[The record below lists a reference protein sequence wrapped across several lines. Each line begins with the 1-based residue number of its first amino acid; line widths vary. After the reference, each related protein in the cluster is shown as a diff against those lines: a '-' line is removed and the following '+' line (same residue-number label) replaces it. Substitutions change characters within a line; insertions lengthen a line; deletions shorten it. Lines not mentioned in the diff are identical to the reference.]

1 MGYSDEPLSEH
12 SLTGTRNRPQTINTR
27 GTREGGKR
35 GAATSVCDKTPMPT
49 SVPSTSFDDPQ
60 RLHTCH
66 NKLPTFSNITPL
78 PLTALLELSNVCR
91 QKITNTGT
99 LGHVVEL

>member
-1 MGYSDEPLSEH
+1 MLETQGPPKEGVDMGYSDK
-12 SLTGTRNRPQTINTR
+12 
-27 GTREGGKR
+27 REAQR
-35 GAATSVCDKTPMPT
+35 HRCVTKTPMPT

-60 RLHTCH
+60 KLHTCH
-66 NKLPTFSNITPL
+66 NKLPTFQKKNISNTTPL